1 LTSYYHPCFVRIR
14 TWPFWTQSVP
24 ASPPVLAQCPVEG
37 SWSFSPVTL
46 CSKRASKGGP
56 SQQPKQEEIVAV
68 LVAVTVAR
76 VAVVVV
82 VVAVM
87 AQAEEVKERVKAE
100 KEEKARARVQA
111 RVLAGRLRRRR
122 LLHGK
127 LP

>member
-1 LTSYYHPCFVRIR
+1 M
-14 TWPFWTQSVP
+14 P

-76 VAVVVV
+76 VAVVV
-82 VVAVM
+82 M
-87 AQAEEVKERVKAE
+87 ARAEEEKEKAKAG